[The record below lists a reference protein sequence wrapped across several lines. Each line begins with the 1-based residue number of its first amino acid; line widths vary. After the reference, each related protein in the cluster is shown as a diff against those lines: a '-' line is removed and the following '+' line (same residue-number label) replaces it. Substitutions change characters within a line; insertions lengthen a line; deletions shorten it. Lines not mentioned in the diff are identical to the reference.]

1 MTQDDYIIV
10 GKIGAA
16 NGVKGWVK
24 IISDTQTPSD
34 IFEYKPWHL
43 NINDQWQMVETIN
56 YKQQGKNFIAQLPG
70 YNDRNEAEKLTNTD
84 IAITKEQLPA
94 LSHDETYWV
103 DLEGLEVVNLE
114 GVSLGK
120 VDHLFSTGAN
130 DVLVVDG
137 ERERLIPYLKGKGQV
152 IKEVN
157 KENRVITV
165 DWDSE
170 F

>member
-1 MTQDDYIIV
+1 MTQDNYIIV
-10 GKIGAA
+10 GKVGAA

-34 IFEYKPWHL
+34 IFKYAPWHL
-43 NINDQWQMVETIN
+43 NINGQWQETEVAN
-56 YKQQGKNFIAQLPG
+56 YKQQGKGFVAQLPG
-70 YNDRNEAEKLTNTD
+70 CCDRDEAEKLTNTD
-84 IAITKEQLPA
+84 IAITKKQLPA
-94 LSHDETYWV
+94 LNDDETYWV
-103 DLEGLEVVNLE
+103 DLEGLEVINLE
-114 GVSLGK
+114 GTLLGK
-120 VDHLFSTGAN
+120 VNHLFRTGSN

-137 ERERLIPYLKGKGQV
+137 ERERLIPYLKGQV
-152 IKEVN
+152 VKEVS